1 MNVWGVSEQGK
12 TDIEIAEAGL
22 DAMEEYMKELGV
34 VMHAA
39 EVGLTED
46 LIKEIAEST
55 RIMSGGYRTLTTEE
69 IEEIL
74 RESM

>member
-1 MNVWGVSEQGK
+1 MSGEFQNKERRTLK
-12 TDIEIAEAGL
+12 L
-22 DAMEEYMKELGV
+22 YMKELGV